1 MTPRSGDDRRRV
13 PAHAPPPLSTP
24 RHVPPPPAAADRG
37 RADGAADGGGA
48 AGAGTGRRGRPGP
61 LDRRRRD
68 ESAGDD
74 RLVAAG
80 RPARRR
86 REREDRRQSAAGRP
100 LARESAD
107 GGRRPAAGLQ
117 QRHLRRRH
125 RGDRL
130 QGGAAAE
137 KRLSLPRRG
146 RHAPARQVRG
156 RRQEAELGQIGRRHA
171 DAETRPRGERH
182 RDARGRDRRRGSG
195 PSRDAAAA
203 ARPGRRHLR
212 VGVQRR
218 RQGEADERAVGL
230 TRLQGAQRPGD
241 AVLRHRHV
249 PRRRPRLRRHA
260 APGTTVTVKLDPS
273 KVYRGFG
280 ADAGN
285 GDARSAGRG
294 RHSVRDGEDEE
305 RAPTQSPS
313 SGGGGGTGGGDWSG
327 GGDTTYTPPV
337 SSPPVTPAAT
347 PTPPPTPKPRP
358 QREPRRAPEPTPA
371 PAGETVDGYLLASAD
386 VELAA
391 AGGSAA
397 EQARAEAAR
406 LPQPD
411 DDPLQVPTA
420 VWVAVGLLALVVLG
434 WGLES
439 RTTLPYFRP

>member
-1 MTPRSGDDRRRV
+1 MRRLRS
-13 PAHAPPPLSTP
+13 
-24 RHVPPPPAAADRG
+24 
-37 RADGAADGGGA
+37 
-48 AGAGTGRRGRPGP
+48 
-61 LDRRRRD
+61 
-68 ESAGDD
+68 
-74 RLVAAG
+74 
-80 RPARRR
+80 
-86 REREDRRQSAAGRP
+86 
-100 LARESAD
+100 
-107 GGRRPAAGLQ
+107 
-117 QRHLRRRH
+117 
-125 RGDRL
+125 
-130 QGGAAAE
+130 
-137 KRLSLPRRG
+137 
-146 RHAPARQVRG
+146 
-156 RRQEAELGQIGRRHA
+156 
-171 DAETRPRGERH
+171 RPR
-182 RDARGRDRRRGSG
+182 ATS
-195 PSRDAAAA
+195 
-203 ARPGRRHLR
+203 
-212 VGVQRR
+212 
-218 RQGEADERAVGL
+218 
-230 TRLQGAQRPGD
+230 
-241 AVLRHRHV
+241 
-249 PRRRPRLRRHA
+249 RRRPRLRIVVALTALLMAAALPAQAQVDAADPVLSIVVDETRAPVTIAWSQLAGQLDGDANVKIDGRALPAGLWLERALTAAGVPPQVYSSVTSADGTAVIVSKEELLLRSAYLFRAEDGTLQLVKFEAGGKKRNWARSADGTLTLRLGREASVIAMPAVVTDGGEVVLHA
-260 APGTTVTVKLDPS
+260 TLPPQLDPAGVTYEWEFNDGGKVKRTSEPSVSHVFKARNDQETPYYVTVTFLVDGRGFGDMLPPGTTVTVKLDPS